1 MQKRRIISVVVGSV
15 LCLGAFAAAQDNP
28 RVSTSADRVV
38 GEQSG
43 RTILTGNV
51 VLTVDGV
58 TVRADR
64 VVIQNGE
71 ATLEGNVRLTL
82 PKPVYTAE
90 AMRDRIQTPPRL
102 LKTEPPVP
110 SGPKQIDTPIPQPW
124 QPPRRNQR

>member
-1 MQKRRIISVVVGSV
+1 MVNRRLIFAAVVVLS
-15 LCLGAFAAAQDNP
+15 LGAIAAAQDNP
-28 RVSTSADRVV
+28 RVSMSAERAVR
-38 GEQSG
+38 EQSG
-43 RTILTGNV
+43 RTILTGSV

-90 AMRDRIQTPPRL
+90 AMRNRIQ
-102 LKTEPPVP
+102 
-110 SGPKQIDTPIPQPW
+110 KQIDTPIPPAW
-124 QPPRRNQR
+124 QPPQRDQR

>member
-1 MQKRRIISVVVGSV
+1 MRKQRVITVVIGAV
-15 LCLGAFAAAQDNP
+15 LCLGAIATAQDNP

-38 GEQSG
+38 REQSG

-71 ATLEGNVRLTL
+71 ATLEGNVRLIL
-82 PKPVYTAE
+82 PKPVYTAA
-90 AMRDRIQTPPRL
+90 AMRSRISSEPTPNRIE
-102 LKTEPPVP
+102 T
-110 SGPKQIDTPIPQPW
+110 PKIDTPIPQPW
-124 QPPRRNQR
+124 QPPARPR

>member
-1 MQKRRIISVVVGSV
+1 MQKRRVITVVIGSM
-15 LCLGAFAAAQDNP
+15 LCLGAIAAAQDNP

-38 GEQSG
+38 REQSG

-58 TVRADR
+58 TVREDR

-82 PKPVYTAE
+82 PKPVYTAG
-90 AMRDRIQTPPRL
+90 AMRNRIQAPSPIR
-102 LKTEPPVP
+102 EPNVSP
-110 SGPKQIDTPIPQPW
+110 GPKQIDTPIPPAW
-124 QPPRRNQR
+124 QPPPSNQR

>member
-1 MQKRRIISVVVGSV
+1 VQNRLLLFAAVVV
-15 LCLGAFAAAQDNP
+15 LCLGAIAAAQDNP

-38 GEQSG
+38 REQSG

-64 VVIQNGE
+64 VVLQNGE

-82 PKPVYTAE
+82 PKPVYTAA
-90 AMRDRIQTPPRL
+90 AMRSRIQAPPGQ
-102 LKTEPPVP
+102 
-110 SGPKQIDTPIPQPW
+110 SQ
-124 QPPRRNQR
+124 

>member
-1 MQKRRIISVVVGSV
+1 MQKHRLIFAAVVV
-15 LCLGAFAAAQDNP
+15 LCLGAIAAAQDNP
-28 RVSTSADRVV
+28 RVSTSADRMVR
-38 GEQSG
+38 EQSG
-43 RTILTGNV
+43 RTTLTGNV

-90 AMRDRIQTPPRL
+90 AMRNRIQAQPPRV
-102 LKTEPPVP
+102 PPVQP
-110 SGPKQIDTPIPQPW
+110 RVAPGPKQIDTPIPQPW
-124 QPPRRNQR
+124 QPPQRNQR

>member
-1 MQKRRIISVVVGSV
+1 VQNRRLIFGAIIV
-15 LCLGAFAAAQDNP
+15 LCLGAIAAAQDNP

-38 GEQSG
+38 REQSG

-64 VVIQNGE
+64 VVIQNGD

-82 PKPVYTAE
+82 PKPVYTAA
-90 AMRDRIQTPPRL
+90 AMRNRIQ
-102 LKTEPPVP
+102 
-110 SGPKQIDTPIPQPW
+110 KQIDTPIPPAW
-124 QPPRRNQR
+124 QPPLRNQR